1 MHNTNT
7 GSGAGQVFKGDQN
20 FYGPMVNNNDTNAS
34 VNTVNSDNVNS
45 VIRDGTNTTYWSGN
59 QSAAGAIENTLKQQG
74 ESLVY
79 FVLLSVGSLSIPL
92 KGRERSGLSKLKS
105 E

>member
-45 VIRDGTNTTYWSGN
+45 VIRDGTNTTYWGGN
-59 QSAAGAIENTLKQQG
+59 QSAAGTIENTLKQQG
-74 ESLVY
+74 ESPVY
-79 FVLLSVGSLSIPL
+79 LVLLSVGSLSISL
-92 KGRERSGLSKLKS
+92 KGRQRSGLSKLKS